1 MKKILSLVGT
11 FLVLALLAGLGT
23 LAFVKSQQGGELGR
37 QVTEAVKVIKDQQG
51 KIKELQTEIQGLEE
65 ALREAANR
73 VAELEKAD
81 LARQAASRAAGG
93 GSATDSGS
101 GAGGGTPADRAGLPA
116 TGTSPTGGLS
126 LACPPSVATDS
137 STTPPEAM
145 RHPLEMRY
153 RPVVLRVLNNGQSI
167 QIAAGSG
174 STLKVGPEIF
184 DLVSIHFHRPESGQ
198 IDGKPVAMV
207 IHFVHRT
214 AGGKLV
220 VVSVPLRESAFQ
232 NRTIWNISNHLPS
245 RGAAE
250 ATVANVSIDP
260 MALLPESLAY
270 QVFEGALPMP
280 PCSPGARFY
289 LLRTP
294 VGIGKDQLDRF
305 MTRLRVSVSRT

>member
-1 MKKILSLVGT
+1 MKKILSLVGV

-73 VAELEKAD
+73 VTELEKAD
-81 LARQAASRAAGG
+81 LARQAANRAAGG
-93 GSATDSGS
+93 GSAAGT
-101 GAGGGTPADRAGLPA
+101 GAGGAGQNDTAGAPA
-116 TGTSPTGGLS
+116 TGTSPNGGLS
-126 LACPPSVATDS
+126 LACPPSAVTDS
-137 STTPPEAM
+137 SSTPPEAT
-145 RHPLEMRY
+145 RYPLEMRY

-184 DLVSIHFHRPESGQ
+184 DLASIHFHRPESGQ

-260 MALLPESLAY
+260 MALLPESLSY

-280 PCSPGARFY
+280 PCSPGVRFY